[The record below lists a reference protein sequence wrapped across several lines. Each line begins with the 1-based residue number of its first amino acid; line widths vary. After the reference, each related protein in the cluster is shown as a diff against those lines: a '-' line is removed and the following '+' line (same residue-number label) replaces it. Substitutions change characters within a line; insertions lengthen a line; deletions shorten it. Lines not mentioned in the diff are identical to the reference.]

1 MKKLFPLV
9 ILVLAFLCSLNSVH
23 AQDFEAK
30 REKMVKFQIED
41 RGVKDKNVLRVMRQI
56 ERHRFVP
63 SWLRHLAYEDGPL
76 PIGEGQTISQPYM
89 VALMTECLQLKGGEK
104 VLEVGTGSGYQAA
117 ILAEIADK
125 VYSIERDPHLAR
137 AACEL
142 LNELNYVNV
151 IIKVGDGTLGW
162 REFAPFDGII
172 VTAGSPVVP
181 QPLQEQLRDGGR
193 LVVPVGSSSFQ
204 NLMCIERKGSKL
216 KSQEVCGC
224 TFVPLIGN
232 HGWKQE

>member
-1 MKKLFPLV
+1 MDFADIRHRMVEEQIRGKGIKDE
-9 ILVLAFLCSLNSVH
+9 LVLA
-23 AQDFEAK
+23 A
-30 REKMVKFQIED
+30 
-41 RGVKDKNVLRVMRQI
+41 MRK
-56 ERHRFVP
+56 VP
-63 SWLRHLAYEDGPL
+63 RHLFVEESLREQAYNDYPL
-76 PIGEGQTISQPYM
+76 PIFGGQTISQPYM
-89 VALMTECLQLKGGEK
+89 VALMSECLQLKGGEK

-137 AACEL
+137 MAREL

-151 IIKVGDGTLGW
+151 IVKVGDGTLGW

-172 VTAGSPVVP
+172 VTAGSPVIP
-181 QPLQEQLRDGGR
+181 QPLQEQLGDGGR

-204 NLMCIERKGSKL
+204 NLMCIERRGSKL

>member
-1 MKKLFPLV
+1 MDFADIRQKMVQEQIRGKG
-9 ILVLAFLCSLNSVH
+9 IKDELVLA
-23 AQDFEAK
+23 A
-30 REKMVKFQIED
+30 
-41 RGVKDKNVLRVMRQI
+41 MRKVP
-56 ERHRFVP
+56 RHRFVEE
-63 SWLRHLAYEDGPL
+63 SLQEQAYNDYPL
-76 PIGEGQTISQPYM
+76 PIFGGQTISQPYM
-89 VALMTECLQLKGGEK
+89 VALMTECLQLKGDQRI
-104 VLEVGTGSGYQAA
+104 LEVGTGSGYQAA

-137 AACEL
+137 TAREL
-142 LNELNYVNV
+142 LSELNYTNV
-151 IIKVGDGTLGW
+151 VIKVGDGTSGW

-172 VTAGSPVVP
+172 VTAGSPVIP
-181 QPLQEQLRDGGR
+181 QPLQDQLRDGGR

>member
-1 MKKLFPLV
+1 MDFADIRHNMVEEQIRGKGIKDE
-9 ILVLAFLCSLNSVH
+9 LVLA
-23 AQDFEAK
+23 A
-30 REKMVKFQIED
+30 
-41 RGVKDKNVLRVMRQI
+41 MRKVP
-56 ERHRFVP
+56 RHRFVEE
-63 SWLRHLAYEDGPL
+63 SLQEQAYNDYPL
-76 PIGEGQTISQPYM
+76 PIFGGQTISQPYM
-89 VALMTECLQLKGGEK
+89 VALMTECLQLKGNER

-117 ILAEIADK
+117 ILAEMADK

-137 AACEL
+137 TAREL
-142 LNELNYVNV
+142 LSELNYMNV
-151 IIKVGDGTLGW
+151 VIKVGDGTSGW

-172 VTAGSPVVP
+172 VTAGSPVIP
-181 QPLQEQLRDGGR
+181 EPLQEQLRDGGR

-204 NLMCIERKGSKL
+204 NLMCIERRGSKL

>member
-1 MKKLFPLV
+1 MDFADIRKKMVEEQIRGKGIKDEF
-9 ILVLAFLCSLNSVH
+9 VLA
-23 AQDFEAK
+23 A
-30 REKMVKFQIED
+30 
-41 RGVKDKNVLRVMRQI
+41 MRKVP
-56 ERHRFVP
+56 RHRFVEE
-63 SWLRHLAYEDGPL
+63 SLQEQAYNDYPL
-76 PIGEGQTISQPYM
+76 PIFGGQTISQPYM

-117 ILAEIADK
+117 ILAELADK

-137 AACEL
+137 TAREL

-151 IIKVGDGTLGW
+151 VIKVGDGTLGW
-162 REFAPFDGII
+162 REFAPFDAII
-172 VTAGSPVVP
+172 VTAGSPVIP
-181 QPLQEQLRDGGR
+181 QPLQEQLQDGGR

-204 NLMCIERKGSKL
+204 NLMCVERKGSKF

>member
-1 MKKLFPLV
+1 MDLADIRHKMVEEQIRGKG
-9 ILVLAFLCSLNSVH
+9 IKDELVLA
-23 AQDFEAK
+23 A
-30 REKMVKFQIED
+30 
-41 RGVKDKNVLRVMRQI
+41 MRKVP
-56 ERHRFVP
+56 RHRFVEE
-63 SWLRHLAYEDGPL
+63 SLQEQAYNDYPL
-76 PIGEGQTISQPYM
+76 PIFGGQTISQPYM
-89 VALMTECLQLKGGEK
+89 VALMTECLQLKGDQRI
-104 VLEVGTGSGYQAA
+104 LEVGTGSGYQAA

-137 AACEL
+137 TAREL
-142 LNELNYVNV
+142 LSELNYTNV
-151 IIKVGDGTLGW
+151 VIKVGDGTSGW

-172 VTAGSPVVP
+172 VTAGSPVIP
-181 QPLQEQLRDGGR
+181 QPLQDQLRDGGR

>member
-1 MKKLFPLV
+1 MKNKMLEEQIRGKGIKDEF
-9 ILVLAFLCSLNSVH
+9 VLAAMSKVP
-23 AQDFEAK
+23 
-30 REKMVKFQIED
+30 
-41 RGVKDKNVLRVMRQI
+41 
-56 ERHRFVP
+56 RHRFVEE
-63 SWLRHLAYEDGPL
+63 SLQEQAYNDYPL
-76 PIGEGQTISQPYM
+76 PIFGGQTISQPYM

>member
-1 MKKLFPLV
+1 MDLADIRHKMVEEQIRGKG
-9 ILVLAFLCSLNSVH
+9 IKDELVLA
-23 AQDFEAK
+23 A
-30 REKMVKFQIED
+30 
-41 RGVKDKNVLRVMRQI
+41 MRKVP
-56 ERHRFVP
+56 RHRFVEQ
-63 SWLRHLAYEDGPL
+63 SLQEQAYNDYPL
-76 PIGEGQTISQPYM
+76 PIFGGQTISQPYM
-89 VALMTECLQLKGGEK
+89 VALMTECLQLKGDER

-137 AACEL
+137 TAREL
-142 LNELNYVNV
+142 LSELNYMNV
-151 IIKVGDGTLGW
+151 IIKVGDGTSGW

-172 VTAGSPVVP
+172 VTAGSPVIP